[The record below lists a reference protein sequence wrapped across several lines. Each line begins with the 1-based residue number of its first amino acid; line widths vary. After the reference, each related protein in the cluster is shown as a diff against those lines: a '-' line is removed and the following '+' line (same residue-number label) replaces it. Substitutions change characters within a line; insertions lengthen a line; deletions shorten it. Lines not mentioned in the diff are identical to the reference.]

1 MRSELMVVIGA
12 TSEIAAATVRLW
24 AAAQRWRFCLLGRN
38 AEAVVSL
45 AHEISSLSGQ
55 EVFYG
60 AYDALWSAAQQDT
73 LWRALTLSVV
83 SEQAPTAAMQESLSL
98 CVVSPTGERQ
108 SLSQL
113 PVSVEVAAV
122 FCAVG
127 YLGPQQQAQTD
138 DALCAR
144 IFTCNY
150 SGLLP
155 LLNRA
160 ANYFEQRGQ
169 GQLVV
174 ISSVAGERGRGSNYF
189 YGAAKAAMT
198 AYLSGLRIRL
208 TKSTQG
214 RVQVLSVL
222 PGYVRTKMVAG
233 RQLPALLTPT
243 PERVAADIVRAC
255 EHRRNVLYTIWPWY
269 VIMAVTRHIPECI
282 FKHLHRF

>member
-155 LLNRA
+155 LLN
-160 ANYFEQRGQ
+160 
-169 GQLVV
+169 LLL
-174 ISSVAGERGRGSNYF
+174 ITLSSAGRGS
-189 YGAAKAAMT
+189 
-198 AYLSGLRIRL
+198 
-208 TKSTQG
+208 
-214 RVQVLSVL
+214 
-222 PGYVRTKMVAG
+222 
-233 RQLPALLTPT
+233 
-243 PERVAADIVRAC
+243 
-255 EHRRNVLYTIWPWY
+255 
-269 VIMAVTRHIPECI
+269 
-282 FKHLHRF
+282 